1 MSLANAEDKKYTN
14 DNTTK
19 KTKRPDN
26 VVTRKAATKNGS
38 DNIQNTEDQKTAEEK
53 FNEEASQV
61 EVPTSV
67 AMNQLRQALNGI
79 ISSSPLHV
87 ECILEVLRSACNAV
101 EKLAAE
107 VATKEMNGYNEQIQT
122 IRQKYTQQ

>member
-19 KTKRPDN
+19 KTERPDN

-67 AMNQLRQALNGI
+67 AMNQLRQALNDI

-107 VATKEMNGYNEQIQT
+107 VATKEMNGYSEQIQT

>member
-1 MSLANAEDKKYTN
+1 MSLANVEDKKYTD
-14 DNTTK
+14 DNITK

-26 VVTRKAATKNGS
+26 IATRKAATKKES
-38 DNIQNTEDQKTAEEK
+38 DNVQNTEDQKTAEEK

-67 AMNQLRQALNGI
+67 AMNQLRQSLNDI
-79 ISSSPLHV
+79 VANSPLHV

-107 VATKEMNGYNEQIQT
+107 VATKEMNEYGEQIQT